1 MNGAYVIL
9 PLNSSQQRTKST
21 AKAQHNHTVPI
32 SQMITYNNPSQNMN
46 PKRISLSPSPIK
58 IHEDWYYS

>member
-21 AKAQHNHTVPI
+21 AKAQNNHTVPI
-32 SQMITYNNPSQNMN
+32 SQMINYTNSSQKMK
-46 PKRISLSPSPIK
+46 PKRISFSPSPIK
-58 IHEDWYYS
+58 ISEDWYYS